1 MRGVAHRALAPPRG
15 SALRPALA
23 HSGPVPTIE
32 ASTDL
37 PGDVATVLAV
47 SLDLDV
53 ERAAGRRHRVRPVPA
68 GPGSRTS
75 GRIGAGERVRWS
87 LRLHGLV
94 PLRHTTEIL
103 EVDEATPGGGARFV
117 DAMVS
122 GAFATFRHEHLFD
135 PLPPSPTGAPRT
147 RSTDRMTWTSP
158 LGPLGRVADAV
169 LVRRT
174 LEGLLADRNAEIAR
188 RLSA

>member
-1 MRGVAHRALAPPRG
+1 
-15 SALRPALA
+15 
-23 HSGPVPTIE
+23 
-32 ASTDL
+32 
-37 PGDVATVLAV
+37 
-47 SLDLDV
+47 
-53 ERAAGRRHRVRPVPA
+53 
-68 GPGSRTS
+68 
-75 GRIGAGERVRWS
+75 
-87 LRLHGLV
+87 
-94 PLRHTTEIL
+94 
-103 EVDEATPGGGARFV
+103 
-117 DAMVS
+117 MVS